1 MECLSDDDIHKAAQ
15 ASEDSAHHD
24 LDSDAAQQ
32 IEKHYK
38 QIMKKKRGEYIAL
51 NMCVKWVKFGY
62 FKWRVLQCKLYCT
75 QERIH
80 NL

>member
-1 MECLSDDDIHKAAQ
+1 MECVSDDDIHKAAQ

-38 QIMKKKRGEYIAL
+38 QIMKKKRGEYLSLTCA
-51 NMCVKWVKFGY
+51 
-62 FKWRVLQCKLYCT
+62 
-75 QERIH
+75 
-80 NL
+80 

>member
-1 MECLSDDDIHKAAQ
+1 MPINIVHVSDDEIHKASQ

-38 QIMKKKRGEYIAL
+38 QIMKKKRGKY
-51 NMCVKWVKFGY
+51 MS
-62 FKWRVLQCKLYCT
+62 
-75 QERIH
+75 
-80 NL
+80 NLTILDEGCFNASYRSNENYLIG

>member
-1 MECLSDDDIHKAAQ
+1 MVCVSDDDIHKAAHS
-15 ASEDSAHHD
+15 SEDSAHHD

-38 QIMKKKRGEYIAL
+38 QIMKKKRGEYLAL
-51 NMCVKWVKFGY
+51 NVCVKLVKFGY
-62 FKWRVLQCKLYCT
+62 FKRKVLQCKLYYA